1 MQIVTLRAK
10 HQLHKLTSIA
20 AALAAVAAFGVAQ
33 ATPSGAA
40 VVRPNAPTNVSAVAG
55 NAQATVSWKAAI
67 LGGNPSS
74 FTATATPGGQ
84 TCTTANGTTL
94 SCAVTGLTNGTSYTF
109 TVIATNSQG
118 SSSASSPSAAVT
130 PVTIPGAPT
139 SVTAT
144 SSDSEATVSWN
155 APASDGGAVITGY
168 TVTASPGG
176 ATCSTSSA
184 LSCTVTGLTNGTSY
198 TFTVVAAN
206 AVGDSAASAP
216 SSSAT
221 PSTLPSA
228 PTNVQLTAGVGQV
241 VVSWSA
247 PTSSGGSPII
257 GYTVTASPG
266 GKTCSTTS
274 ALTCTVMG
282 LTNGQRYSF
291 EVVASN
297 ADGASVAAKVFGN
310 EASPGAS
317 FNSNGYSLDATS
329 CVSATFCVGGGY
341 YEDSTEAYQA
351 FVSVFNGTAWTDTEV
366 AGTLNAGGNAYV
378 SSVSCTSGTSCV
390 AAGTYTDSN
399 YGYQAFVSVFNGTA
413 WTDTEVAGALN
424 TRGNATMSSVSCN
437 SATSCVAGGSYEDS
451 SGTHA
456 FVSVFNGTTWT
467 TSEVAGTLNYG
478 GNASVN
484 SVSCTSGASCI
495 AVGYF
500 EDSSYHP
507 QAFVSVFNG
516 TTWTSSEVA
525 GTMNAG
531 GRASFTSVSC
541 TSANFCV
548 AGGSYRD
555 VSGSSHSFV
564 AVFNGTTWNT
574 SEVAGTM
581 NAVGYANVFSVSC
594 TSATSCVASGAY
606 ADSNHRYQAFVSVF
620 NGTTWTDSEV
630 AGALNVIGAAATS
643 VSCTSATYCVA
654 GGYYADENYTYNAF
668 VSVFNGT
675 AWTDTQVAEEPS
687 VSVQA
692 QSVSC
697 TSVAFCIAAGSSGP
711 HSFVVTP
718 ANPSVTLPTSPQAP
732 SGVAATPGDGRAIVA
747 WSAPSRDGGSSIA
760 SYTVTASPGG
770 RTCTTSDGSTLTCT
784 VTGLTNGDS
793 YTFTVVA
800 TNGVGAGAA
809 SDPSFAVIPIT
820 HPDAPTNVS
829 GTAGIGQVT
838 VSWTTPNSGGSPIT
852 GYTVTASPG
861 GATCATVTGDTTSC
875 IVNGLASGA
884 SYTFTVTATN
894 SAGTSVPSSAS
905 SVVVTLA
912 VPGVPTSVVATAGD
926 GQATVRWTAP
936 TSDGGTPVTGYSV
949 QALPGGQTCAT
960 TGSTSCTITGL
971 RNGVSSTFEVSATNL
986 VGSSDWSAASAP
998 TTFVAPPSPPTSP
1011 AVRVDAGQIVVY
1023 WSAPYFDGGSQVTSY
1038 TATASPGGASCT
1050 TSGDLTCSIS
1060 GLTNGVTYMISIV
1073 AANSAGASS
1082 PVSTMWTDAEVG
1094 GSLNPYSATVNAT
1107 SCPSATFCVAGGFY
1121 RDRTGRQAF
1130 VSVFNG
1136 TTWSDVELATSLNA
1150 KGYASVTSI
1159 SCPTTTFCIAGGSFE
1174 DNRYHQQAFVSEFN
1188 GTSWTDTELAS
1199 SLDARGIA
1207 EVTAVS
1213 CSSAT
1218 FCVAGGDYQ
1227 TPSFDDNAFV
1237 SVFNGATWTDADVAT
1252 ALNAG
1257 SLAGVNSLSCTS
1269 ANFCAA
1275 GGYYAD
1281 ASSVRQAFVST
1292 YNGTSWAD
1300 TEVAGELNVGG
1311 AAVSS
1316 VSCTSAAFCVAGGNY
1331 SDIDGGTQAFA
1342 SAFNGTS
1349 WSDVELAGA
1358 LNTANLGT
1366 VNAVSCVSQTFCF
1379 AVGSYKNATSQ
1390 QAFVARFDGA
1400 QWLADTVA
1408 TALNVGRSPAI
1419 PSATLSAVSCVTTT
1433 MCVAGGS
1440 YTDATGHS
1448 QAFAST
1454 FNGTTWV
1461 DAEVAGTLNSGGNA
1475 QANGVSCPSSSFCV
1489 LGGSYG
1495 SHEAFVSLLG
1505 SISATLLAAPSA
1517 PVGVGA
1523 SAGDGQA
1530 AVTWSAPTSNGG
1542 SSITGY
1548 TVTASPGGATCST
1561 TGALSCTVTGL
1572 ADGTSYTFTVTATN
1586 VLGTG
1591 ASSSPSAAVTPSAPV
1606 VVAPSVPGTPSL
1618 TDNHGSISLTWSA
1631 PTSDG
1636 GATVTYNVEEQT
1648 NHGTWSE
1655 VATGLTSPSDTYQGT
1670 TAQNTYAFAIV
1681 AVNSAGRSAWSTAA
1695 WIKAAVGKPSVPGTP
1710 VLTDNHGS
1718 ISLAWS
1724 APTNSGGG
1732 AVTYKVEELTNHG
1745 SWSEVATGLTSP
1757 SYTYQGTT
1765 AKTTYSFAVIAAN
1778 SAGQSAWSTAAYLQA
1793 VAVKPSI
1800 PGTPSLTDNHGSF
1813 TVTWS
1818 PSANNG
1824 GDVVTY
1830 KVEELTNHGSWS
1842 EVATSLT
1849 SPTFT
1854 YQGTTASNTYC
1865 FAIVAANSAGQ
1876 STWSPSA
1883 YLRAS

>member
-1 MQIVTLRAK
+1 M
-10 HQLHKLTSIA
+10 
-20 AALAAVAAFGVAQ
+20 
-33 ATPSGAA
+33 
-40 VVRPNAPTNVSAVAG
+40 
-55 NAQATVSWKAAI
+55 
-67 LGGNPSS
+67 
-74 FTATATPGGQ
+74 
-84 TCTTANGTTL
+84 
-94 SCAVTGLTNGTSYTF
+94 
-109 TVIATNSQG
+109 
-118 SSSASSPSAAVT
+118 
-130 PVTIPGAPT
+130 TIPGAPT

-606 ADSNHRYQAFVSVF
+606 ADSNYRYQAFVSVF

-971 RNGVSSTFEVSATNL
+971 RNGVSSTFEVL
-986 VGSSDWSAASAP
+986 
-998 TTFVAPPSPPTSP
+998 
-1011 AVRVDAGQIVVY
+1011 
-1023 WSAPYFDGGSQVTSY
+1023 
-1038 TATASPGGASCT
+1038 
-1050 TSGDLTCSIS
+1050 
-1060 GLTNGVTYMISIV
+1060 
-1073 AANSAGASS
+1073 
-1082 PVSTMWTDAEVG
+1082 
-1094 GSLNPYSATVNAT
+1094 SL
-1107 SCPSATFCVAGGFY
+1107 
-1121 RDRTGRQAF
+1121 
-1130 VSVFNG
+1130 
-1136 TTWSDVELATSLNA
+1136 
-1150 KGYASVTSI
+1150 I
-1159 SCPTTTFCIAGGSFE
+1159 HI
-1174 DNRYHQQAFVSEFN
+1174 
-1188 GTSWTDTELAS
+1188 
-1199 SLDARGIA
+1199 
-1207 EVTAVS
+1207 
-1213 CSSAT
+1213 
-1218 FCVAGGDYQ
+1218 
-1227 TPSFDDNAFV
+1227 
-1237 SVFNGATWTDADVAT
+1237 
-1252 ALNAG
+1252 
-1257 SLAGVNSLSCTS
+1257 
-1269 ANFCAA
+1269 
-1275 GGYYAD
+1275 
-1281 ASSVRQAFVST
+1281 
-1292 YNGTSWAD
+1292 
-1300 TEVAGELNVGG
+1300 
-1311 AAVSS
+1311 
-1316 VSCTSAAFCVAGGNY
+1316 
-1331 SDIDGGTQAFA
+1331 
-1342 SAFNGTS
+1342 
-1349 WSDVELAGA
+1349 
-1358 LNTANLGT
+1358 
-1366 VNAVSCVSQTFCF
+1366 
-1379 AVGSYKNATSQ
+1379 
-1390 QAFVARFDGA
+1390 
-1400 QWLADTVA
+1400 
-1408 TALNVGRSPAI
+1408 
-1419 PSATLSAVSCVTTT
+1419 
-1433 MCVAGGS
+1433 
-1440 YTDATGHS
+1440 
-1448 QAFAST
+1448 
-1454 FNGTTWV
+1454 
-1461 DAEVAGTLNSGGNA
+1461 
-1475 QANGVSCPSSSFCV
+1475 
-1489 LGGSYG
+1489 
-1495 SHEAFVSLLG
+1495 
-1505 SISATLLAAPSA
+1505 
-1517 PVGVGA
+1517 
-1523 SAGDGQA
+1523 
-1530 AVTWSAPTSNGG
+1530 
-1542 SSITGY
+1542 
-1548 TVTASPGGATCST
+1548 
-1561 TGALSCTVTGL
+1561 
-1572 ADGTSYTFTVTATN
+1572 
-1586 VLGTG
+1586 
-1591 ASSSPSAAVTPSAPV
+1591 
-1606 VVAPSVPGTPSL
+1606 
-1618 TDNHGSISLTWSA
+1618 
-1631 PTSDG
+1631 
-1636 GATVTYNVEEQT
+1636 
-1648 NHGTWSE
+1648 
-1655 VATGLTSPSDTYQGT
+1655 
-1670 TAQNTYAFAIV
+1670 
-1681 AVNSAGRSAWSTAA
+1681 
-1695 WIKAAVGKPSVPGTP
+1695 
-1710 VLTDNHGS
+1710 
-1718 ISLAWS
+1718 
-1724 APTNSGGG
+1724 
-1732 AVTYKVEELTNHG
+1732 
-1745 SWSEVATGLTSP
+1745 
-1757 SYTYQGTT
+1757 
-1765 AKTTYSFAVIAAN
+1765 
-1778 SAGQSAWSTAAYLQA
+1778 
-1793 VAVKPSI
+1793 
-1800 PGTPSLTDNHGSF
+1800 
-1813 TVTWS
+1813 
-1818 PSANNG
+1818 
-1824 GDVVTY
+1824 
-1830 KVEELTNHGSWS
+1830 
-1842 EVATSLT
+1842 
-1849 SPTFT
+1849 
-1854 YQGTTASNTYC
+1854 
-1865 FAIVAANSAGQ
+1865 
-1876 STWSPSA
+1876 
-1883 YLRAS
+1883 